1 MVPNLQVNDILYTKD
16 GRKSGNLTVISVTT
30 KQRNGKDSLF
40 YEFIS
45 DYGTIIRGF
54 LHPSFGKQFFKTIG
68 KATPTHK
75 YYNYKHNYPE
85 KFI

>member
-1 MVPNLQVNDILYTKD
+1 MVPDLQVNDILYTKD

-30 KQRNGKDSLF
+30 KQRKGEDKLY

-45 DYGTIIRGF
+45 DYGTIVSGF
-54 LHPSFGKQFFKTIG
+54 LHPSFDKQFFKTIG